1 MPQINTNTVCEL
13 TNAARNKQHE
23 LSKMA
28 MLSRGSVIPLERHP
42 FTFWDLQTGLWAN
55 QLSCRCHVTNHSFI
69 TKACSIIEKHV
80 VTAGA
85 GCSGKPNLVSWKY
98 APLCTFCATPFY
110 VPYSTF
116 HRSFKEKCPLSG
128 TKTQVKYVNPGTFL
142 LRWYRYILLCFYY
155 VATDTYCT
163 GSEFKYLGS
172 VPKSSCSIMPY
183 TKPNPKP
190 TR

>member
-1 MPQINTNTVCEL
+1 MPQINTNTVSEL

-23 LSKMA
+23 LSNMA

-55 QLSCRCHVTNHSFI
+55 QMSCRCHVTNHSFI

-98 APLCTFCATPFY
+98 VLLCDTVVRTLRTFR
-110 VPYSTF
+110 
-116 HRSFKEKCPLSG
+116 RSFKEKCPLSG
-128 TKTQVKYVNPGTFL
+128 TKTQVKYLKPGTFL
-142 LRWYRYILLCFYY
+142 LRWYRYILLFLLRCYRNVLHRFRIQISG
-155 VATDTYCT
+155 VC
-163 GSEFKYLGS
+163 
-172 VPKSSCSIMPY
+172 P
-183 TKPNPKP
+183 
-190 TR
+190 

>member
-1 MPQINTNTVCEL
+1 
-13 TNAARNKQHE
+13 
-23 LSKMA
+23 
-28 MLSRGSVIPLERHP
+28 MLSRGSVIPLERHR

-98 APLCTFCATPFY
+98 VLLCTFCATPFY
-110 VPYSTF
+110 VPYARFAAVSKRNVHWVELK
-116 HRSFKEKCPLSG
+116 HRLNTWNLARFYYVDIG
-128 TKTQVKYVNPGTFL
+128 TYC
-142 LRWYRYILLCFYY
+142 CFYY
-155 VATDTYCT
+155 VATETYCT
-163 GSEFKYLGS
+163 GSEFKYPGS

-183 TKPNPKP
+183 TKTNPKP